1 MEHLG
6 IEKKCISWSP
16 KIVEDVFAQRPIFL
30 RFYSKIL
37 STDLGHHH
45 QGQGGEQE
53 ERAGEHAQSH
63 IALCQNQ
70 NLKLIIFVSES
81 D

>member
-1 MEHLG
+1 M
-6 IEKKCISWSP
+6 EKKCISWSP
-16 KIVEDVFAQRPIFL
+16 KIVEDIFAQRPIFL

-37 STDLGHHH
+37 STDLGHHR
-45 QGQGGEQE
+45 QAQDGEQE
-53 ERAGEHAQSH
+53 ERAGEHPQSH
-63 IALCQNQ
+63 IALYQNQ